1 MKPVT
6 AGTAGPLTHTRLANG
21 HGKEIFRPRMKTCKI
36 MARVAAA
43 LYLISGIL
51 IIGSILNGASGLFIN
66 LIVGIMFISAGA
78 YLYARAENI
87 IRLVGGLKPER
98 ADQADRVFKRFLFF
112 EYIFIGAGN
121 LISMVFLYGVLHR
134 VFAEKMPVF
143 G

>member
-1 MKPVT
+1 MQAYKT
-6 AGTAGPLTHTRLANG
+6 AA
-21 HGKEIFRPRMKTCKI
+21 FS
-36 MARVAAA
+36 AAA

-51 IIGSILNGASGLFIN
+51 IIGSIINGAIGLLIN
-66 LIVGIMFISAGA
+66 LIVGIMFICAGF

-87 IRLVGGLKPER
+87 IRLIGGIKPGR
-98 ADQADRVFKRFLFF
+98 ADRADGMLKRFLFF

-121 LISMVFLYGVLHR
+121 LIGVVFLYGVLHR

>member
-1 MKPVT
+1 MQAYKT
-6 AGTAGPLTHTRLANG
+6 AALSA
-21 HGKEIFRPRMKTCKI
+21 
-36 MARVAAA
+36 VS

-51 IIGSILNGASGLFIN
+51 IIGSILNDAIGLFIN
-66 LIVGIMFISAGA
+66 LIIGIMFISAGF

-87 IRLVGGLKPER
+87 IRLIGTIKPER

-121 LISMVFLYGVLHR
+121 LIGMVFLYGVLHR

>member
-1 MKPVT
+1 
-6 AGTAGPLTHTRLANG
+6 
-21 HGKEIFRPRMKTCKI
+21 MKTYKI
-36 MARVAAA
+36 MARVATT

-51 IIGSILNGASGLFIN
+51 IIGSILNGAIGLFIN

-87 IRLVGGLKPER
+87 SRLIGGLKPER
-98 ADQADRVFKRFLFF
+98 ADQAYSVLKRFLFF

-121 LISMVFLYGVLHR
+121 LIGMVFLYGVLHR

>member
-1 MKPVT
+1 
-6 AGTAGPLTHTRLANG
+6 
-21 HGKEIFRPRMKTCKI
+21 MKTYKI

-51 IIGSILNGASGLFIN
+51 IIGSIINGAIGLFIN
-66 LIVGIMFISAGA
+66 LIVGILFICAGS

-87 IRLVGGLKPER
+87 IRLIGGIKPER
-98 ADQADRVFKRFLFF
+98 ADQADSALRRFLFF
-112 EYIFIGAGN
+112 EYLFISAGN
-121 LISMVFLYGVLHR
+121 LIGMVFLYGVSHR

>member
-1 MKPVT
+1 MQ
-6 AGTAGPLTHTRLANG
+6 AY
-21 HGKEIFRPRMKTCKI
+21 KT
-36 MARVAAA
+36 VAFSGAA
-43 LYLISGIL
+43 FYFITGVL
-51 IIGSILNGASGLFIN
+51 IIGSIMKGAIGLFIN
-66 LIVGIMFISAGA
+66 LIVGIMFISAGS

-87 IRLVGGLKPER
+87 IRLIGGLKPER

-121 LISMVFLYGVLHR
+121 LIGMVFLYGVLHR

>member
-1 MKPVT
+1 
-6 AGTAGPLTHTRLANG
+6 
-21 HGKEIFRPRMKTCKI
+21 MKTYKI

-51 IIGSILNGASGLFIN
+51 IIGSIINGAIGLFIN
-66 LIVGIMFISAGA
+66 LIVGILFICAGS

-87 IRLVGGLKPER
+87 IRLIGGIKHDR
-98 ADQADRVFKRFLFF
+98 ADQADGVLRRFLFF
-112 EYIFIGAGN
+112 EYLFISAGN
-121 LISMVFLYGVLHR
+121 LIGMVFLYGVLHR